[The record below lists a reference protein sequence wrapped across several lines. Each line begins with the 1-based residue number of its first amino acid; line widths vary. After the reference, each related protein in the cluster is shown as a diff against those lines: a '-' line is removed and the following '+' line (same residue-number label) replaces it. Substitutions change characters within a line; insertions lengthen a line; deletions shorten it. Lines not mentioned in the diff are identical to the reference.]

1 MTAREIPLPTLAPG
15 LQAGRDGIFFAGSS
29 APLSYPEEGNRAY
42 FSIEEGSF
50 WFAHRNRC
58 IAAAA
63 EAFVPE
69 RFLVDV
75 GGGNGVVAS
84 FLQERGFR
92 TVLVEP
98 GIEGCVNARKRGLEE
113 VLCGT
118 LEAAGFV
125 PESLPAIGCFD
136 VVEHL
141 ENESA
146 FFAACRLALAPGGK
160 LLLTVPAFSFLWS
173 HEDDLAG
180 HFRRYRLARLREI
193 VEAAGF
199 TVRYAT
205 YFFSLLAPAIV
216 LGRVLPY
223 RLGKRRARV
232 EVDALAREHASSA
245 AKGLGSLLGWEQAQI
260 RRQRSISCGSS
271 CLLVATRR

>member
-1 MTAREIPLPTLAPG
+1 MTARGTALPALAPG
-15 LQAGRDGIFFAGSS
+15 LQTGRDGIFFAGSS

-42 FSIEEGSF
+42 FAIEEESF
-50 WFAHRNRC
+50 WFTHRNHC

-63 EAFVPE
+63 AEFVPE
-69 RFLVDV
+69 RFLMDV
-75 GGGNGVVAS
+75 GGGNGVVAN
-84 FLQERGFR
+84 FLQKRGFR

-98 GIEGCVNARKRGLEE
+98 GLEGCVNARKRGLEE

-125 PESLPAIGCFD
+125 PESFPAIGCFD
-136 VVEHL
+136 VVEHP

-146 FFAACRLALAPGGK
+146 FFEGCRLALAPGGK

-180 HFRRYRLARLREI
+180 HFRRYRLASLRAI

-199 TVRYAT
+199 TVLYT
-205 YFFSLLAPAIV
+205 SYFFSLPAPAIV

-223 RLGKRRARV
+223 RLGKKRARV
-232 EVDALAREHASSA
+232 EVNALSREHASSA
-245 AKGLGSLLGWEQAQI
+245 AKGLGSLMAWEQAQI
-260 RRQRSISCGSS
+260 RRQRRIFCGSS
-271 CLLVATRR
+271 CLLVAARR